1 MAIDAVEFPLN
12 ARRLGPSVEAALT
25 ILTNF
30 TGNEVIN
37 ENRSQKRRVFN
48 AAFGVRTLADLRIL
62 SAFFHVM
69 AGTGFLVK
77 DWTDFQA
84 TRTTTTLT
92 SSPVTVSTQGTA
104 TVTTGVIWQ
113 LQKKYTV
120 ASRIHTRN
128 VKRPKSGTVSV
139 YFDGTLKTETTHYT
153 IDYATGLLTVVSGSP
168 TAITWTGEFY
178 VPCRFAQKN
187 LPADLLM
194 YRADG
199 TGNTDVPDV
208 PMIELL

>member
-1 MAIDAVEFPLN
+1 MAIDAFEFPLN

-37 ENRSQKRRVFN
+37 QNRSQLRRVFN
-48 AAFGVRTLADLRIL
+48 AAFGVRSLADLRIL
-62 SAFFHVM
+62 STFFHAM
-69 AGTGFLVK
+69 GGPLNGFLVK

-84 TRTTTTLT
+84 TTGLTTLAT
-92 SSPVTVSTQGTA
+92 GITVQGRSTAA
-104 TVTTGVIWQ
+104 TGGYQ
-113 LQKKYTV
+113 LEKWYTV
-120 ASRIHTRN
+120 GARIHKRKIT
-128 VKRPKSGTVSV
+128 RPKSGTV
-139 YFDGTLKTETTHYT
+139 TLSTGGT
-153 IDYATGLLTVVSGSP
+153 IDYTTGIVSGAGSAP
-168 TAITWTGEFY
+168 DWTGDFF

-199 TGNTDVPDV
+199 SGNTEVPDV